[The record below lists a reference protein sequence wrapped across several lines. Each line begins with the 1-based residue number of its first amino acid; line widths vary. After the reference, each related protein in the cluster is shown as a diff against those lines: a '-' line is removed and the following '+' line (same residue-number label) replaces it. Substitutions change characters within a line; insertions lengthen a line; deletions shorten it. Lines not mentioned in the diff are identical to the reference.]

1 MKLDNNIS
9 EVHIAIGLA
18 LYQAQYEEHDYESF
32 KLTFKRQ
39 QPSNWNLKIQTM
51 RQQPDRF

>member
-1 MKLDNNIS
+1 MKEDNKIS
-9 EVHIAIGLA
+9 DIHVAIGLA

-39 QPSNWNLKIQTM
+39 PTNWNIKIFAM
-51 RQQPDRF
+51 REQPDRY